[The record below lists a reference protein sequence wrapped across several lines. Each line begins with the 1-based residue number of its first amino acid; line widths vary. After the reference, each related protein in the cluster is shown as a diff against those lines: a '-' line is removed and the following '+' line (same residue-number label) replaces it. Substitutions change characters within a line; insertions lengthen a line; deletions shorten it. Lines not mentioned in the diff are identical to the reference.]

1 MLGTQAWG
9 LHGARSG
16 CYARPFLKTLDTSL
30 KALLRAQAS
39 DLTGSFRL
47 YRAAALARL
56 MPACRA
62 RGYAFQMEIMVRAR
76 DAGLR
81 VGEVPIVFVDRLF
94 GASKLG
100 GAEIWMFLKGLAWLL
115 VTT

>member
-1 MLGTQAWG
+1 MLGT
-9 LHGARSG
+9 
-16 CYARPFLKTLDTSL
+16 
-30 KALLRAQAS
+30 QAS

-81 VGEVPIVFVDRLF
+81 VGEVPIVFVDRLY